1 MVKFPNITLELENM
15 DEFRELLQKATHQL
29 EQLEMTF
36 EQINGFEFKAA
47 TATAA
52 ADIENT
58 VKDVLNQQ
66 FHSFRKSLDD
76 IPEQVEKVQVELDQ
90 STGLFKPRTGH
101 S

>member
-47 TATAA
+47 TARAA
-52 ADIENT
+52 NDELRKLIELAVNRELSSYL
-58 VKDVLNQQ
+58 D
-66 FHSFRKSLDD
+66 SLKILYGDT
-76 IPEQVEKVQVELDQ
+76 PQY
-90 STGLFKPRTGH
+90 
-101 S
+101 